1 MKKQIAALFLVVLF
15 VAACT
20 GTKSGM
26 SSTAKAKE
34 TPKEMPKPTPSVS
47 DVKTEIEKVATA
59 EPVKG
64 EVAEVP
70 IPDTLPLYRA
80 TVTMENDII
89 HTKLDVKFDWK
100 KQQLNGKAWI
110 TAKPYFYPTSTVTFD
125 AKNFDILKVTM
136 EGSSQALKY
145 DYKNDRLTINLGKT
159 YTRAD
164 KYTVYIE
171 YTAKPNEG
179 SQGGSAAITS
189 DKGLFFINADES
201 DPNKPRQ
208 VWTQGETE
216 SNSRWFPTFDKPNER
231 MTSEIYMTVEN
242 KFKTLS
248 NGLLKDIKAN
258 SDGTR
263 TDHWYMDLPHAP
275 YLVMMAAGD
284 FAIVSERWRGKE
296 IQYYVEP
303 KYEKYAKAIY
313 KNVPEILEFYSTR
326 LGVVYPWQKLAHI
339 VVRDYVSGAM
349 ENTTAI
355 IYGEFMNGTE
365 RELIDKDQ
373 NESVVAHEM
382 FHHWFGDLVTAESWS
397 NLTVNESFADFSEGL
412 WFEHK
417 YGQDAG
423 DAHRR
428 EVMDGYFGEA
438 ENKKRNLVDFKYN
451 SREDMF
457 DAHSYNKGG
466 SILHMLRNYMGDDA
480 FFEGTKKY
488 LTDNAYKTGEAHQLR
503 LAMEEVCGQDLNWF
517 FNQWYFASGHPFLD
531 VKYEYDEAAK
541 KMNVIVTQNQDPKGG
556 VPAIFDL
563 PLAIDIY
570 DAAGK
575 APRRE
580 KVRMVK
586 RTQTFSFDAA
596 TKPALV
602 DFDGDRMLLA
612 QKTDNHSEEEYMF
625 MLANSSRYL
634 ARMEALEF
642 LRESENPKAQASIKK
657 AVNDKYWEIRQEAI
671 KALKLKD
678 DPSVLDKIAPLA
690 ESDPRSSVRSTVLSK
705 LAASKDAKWAATYRS
720 VLAKEKA
727 YPVIGSAMQALYKV
741 DAPAAME
748 MAKKYENDENAD
760 LVNSVGSIYAEN
772 PKPEHIDF
780 FERSLTKVDG
790 MSGIGFYGSYIKA
803 LEKTGATDADFA
815 AKMNKVRDIGV
826 NQSQSPWRRFAAAK
840 AINDLR
846 KKYKGKSGT
855 MYADLSKMLN
865 EIIAKESNDQLKAI
879 FSQMMVP

>member
-1 MKKQIAALFLVVLF
+1 MKKQIAALFLVALF

-20 GTKSGM
+20 AGKSGM
-26 SSTAKAKE
+26 SNTAKAKD
-34 TPKEMPKPTPSVS
+34 MPKPTPTVS
-47 DVKTEIEKVATA
+47 DIKTEVDKPA

-64 EVAEVP
+64 EVAEAA
-70 IPDTLPLYRA
+70 IPDTLPTYRA

-100 KQQLNGKAWI
+100 KQQLNGKAWV
-110 TAKPYFYPTSTVTFD
+110 TAKPYFYSTSTITFD
-125 AKNFDILKVTM
+125 AKNFDIAKITM
-136 EGSSQALKY
+136 DGSSQALKY
-145 DYKNDRLTINLGKT
+145 EYQNDRLTINLGKT
-159 YTRAD
+159 YTRND

-179 SQGGSAAITS
+179 GQGGSAAITS
-189 DKGLFFINADES
+189 DKGLFFINADNS

-231 MTSEIYMTVEN
+231 MTSEIYMTVEE

-248 NGLLKDIKAN
+248 NGLMKDSKKN

-263 TDHWYMDLPHAP
+263 TDHWLMDMPHAP

-284 FAIVSERWRGKE
+284 FVIITEKWRGKE
-296 IQYYVEP
+296 VQYYVEP

-326 LGVVYPWQKLAHI
+326 LGVVYPWQKLAHV

-428 EVMDGYFGEA
+428 EVMEGYMGES

-466 SILHMLRNYMGDDA
+466 SILHMMRNYMGDDA
-480 FFEGTKKY
+480 FFEGVKKY
-488 LTDNAYKTGEAHQLR
+488 LTDNAYKTGESHQLR

-517 FNQWYFASGHPFLD
+517 FNQWYYASGHPVLD
-531 VKYEYDEAAK
+531 IKYEYDAAAK
-541 KMNVIVTQNQDPKGG
+541 KMNVIVSQNQDPKDG

-586 RTQTFSFDAA
+586 RTQTFSFDAP

-612 QKTDNHSEEEYMF
+612 QKVDNHTPEEYMF
-625 MLANSSRYL
+625 MLANCSRYL
-634 ARMEALEF
+634 ARMEALEN
-642 LRESENPKAQASIKK
+642 LRESDNPQAQESVKK
-657 AVNDKYWEIRQEAI
+657 AVNDKYWEIRQTAI
-671 KALKLKD
+671 QSLKIKE
-678 DPSVLDKIAPLA
+678 DPSVLSKIAPLA
-690 ESDPRSSVRSTVLSK
+690 ETDPRSNVRSAVLSK

-720 VLAKEKA
+720 VLAKEQA
-727 YPVIGSAMQALYKV
+727 YPVIGAAMQALYKV
-741 DAPAAME
+741 DAAGAMD
-748 MAKKYENDENAD
+748 MAKKYENDENPD
-760 LVNSVGSIYAEN
+760 LVNSIGSIYAEA
-772 PKPEHIDF
+772 PKPEHIEF

-790 MSGIGFYGSYIKA
+790 MSGIGFYGSYVKA
-803 LEKTGATDADFA
+803 LEKTGASEADFA
-815 AKMNKVRDIGV
+815 TKMGKVRDIGV
-826 NQSQSPWRRFAAAK
+826 NQAQSPWRRFAAAK
-840 AINDLR
+840 ALNDLR

-855 MYADLSKMLN
+855 MYADLTKMLN
-865 EIIAKESNDQLKAI
+865 EVISKESNDQLKAI

>member
-1 MKKQIAALFLVVLF
+1 MKKQIAALLLIALF

-20 GTKSGM
+20 AGKSGKD
-26 SSTAKAKE
+26 STTKAKD
-34 TPKEMPKPTPSVS
+34 MPKPTLPSVS
-47 DVKTEIEKVATA
+47 EVKVEVEKDTT

-64 EVAEVP
+64 EVAEIP
-70 IPDTLPLYRA
+70 IPDTLPIYRA
-80 TVTMENDII
+80 TPTMENDIL

-110 TAKPYFYPTSTVTFD
+110 TAKPYFYPTSSITFD
-125 AKNFDILKVTM
+125 AKNFDIGKVTM
-136 EGSSQALKY
+136 AYNGVQALKY
-145 DYKNDRLTINLGKT
+145 TYKNDRLTIDLGKT
-159 YTRAD
+159 YTRKD
-164 KYTVYIE
+164 KFTVYIE

-179 SQGGSAAITS
+179 GEGGSAAITS

-216 SNSRWFPTFDKPNER
+216 SNSRWFPTYDKPNER
-231 MTSEIYMTVEN
+231 MTSEIYMTVEK

-248 NGLLKDIKAN
+248 NGLLKDIKTN
-258 SDGTR
+258 DDGTR
-263 TDHWYMDLPHAP
+263 TDHWLMDLPHAP
-275 YLVMMAAGD
+275 YLVMMAAGE
-284 FAIVSERWRGKE
+284 FSIVSERWRGKE

-303 KYEKYAKAIY
+303 KYEKHAKAIY
-313 KNVPEILEFYSTR
+313 KNVPEILEFFSTK
-326 LGVVYPWQKLAHI
+326 LGVEYPWQKLAHI

-373 NESVVAHEM
+373 NETVVAHEM

-412 WFEHK
+412 WLEHK

-428 EVMDGYFGEA
+428 EVMDGYMGES

-451 SREDMF
+451 NREDMF

-466 SILHMLRNYMGDDA
+466 GILHMLRDYLGDEA
-480 FFEGTKKY
+480 FFEGVKKY
-488 LTDNAYKTGEAHQLR
+488 LTDNSYKTGESHQLR
-503 LAMEEVCGQDLNWF
+503 LAFEEVSGQDLNWF
-517 FNQWYFASGHPFLD
+517 FNQWYYSSGHPILD
-531 VKYEYDEAAK
+531 VKYEYDQANK
-541 KMNVIVTQNQDPKGG
+541 KVNVIVTQNQDPKEG

-563 PLAIDIY
+563 PLAVDIY
-570 DAAGK
+570 EGTGK
-575 APRRE
+575 PRRE
-580 KVRMVK
+580 KIRMTK
-586 RTQTFSFDAA
+586 RTQTFSFNAA

-612 QKTDNHSEEEYMF
+612 QKVDNHTEEENIF
-625 MLANSSRYL
+625 MLANCSRYL
-634 ARMEALEF
+634 ARMEALEA
-642 LRESENPKAQASIKK
+642 LRESDNPKAQESIKK
-657 AVNDKYWEIRQEAI
+657 AVNDKFWEVRQTAI
-671 KALKLKD
+671 QALKIKT
-678 DPSVLDKIAPLA
+678 DPSVLEKIAPLA
-690 ESDPRSSVRSTVLSK
+690 ESDPRSSVRSTVLAK
-705 LAASKDAKWAATYRS
+705 LAASKDAKWAATYRN

-727 YPVIGSAMQALYKV
+727 YPVIGAAMQALYKV
-741 DAPAAME
+741 DATGAMD

-790 MSGIGFYGSYIKA
+790 MSGIGFYGSYLKA
-803 LEKTGATDADFA
+803 LDKVGATDADLA
-815 AKMNKVRDIGV
+815 TKMKKVREIGV

-846 KKYKGKSGT
+846 KKYKGKSGSMFT
-855 MYADLSKMLN
+855 DLTKMLTD
-865 EIIAKESNDQLKAI
+865 IIEKESNDQLKAI